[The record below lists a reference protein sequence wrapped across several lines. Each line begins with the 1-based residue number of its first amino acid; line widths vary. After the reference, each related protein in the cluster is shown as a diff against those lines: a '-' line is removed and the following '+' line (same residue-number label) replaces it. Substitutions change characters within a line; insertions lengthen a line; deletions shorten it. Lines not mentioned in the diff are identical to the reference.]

1 MSAPI
6 APFNPAAVPIT
17 FTLNFHQVNTI
28 LTGLGKLPYEEVENL
43 YNTIRSVGINAMND
57 AETQH
62 KLAQQQA
69 AQQESEHLP
78 LERAPI
84 EAPEA
89 EEKQA

>member
-1 MSAPI
+1 MSAHI

-17 FTLNFHQVNTI
+17 VTLNFHQVNTI
-28 LTGLGKLPYEEVENL
+28 LTGLGKLPYEEVESL
-43 YNTIRSVGINAMND
+43 YNTIRSVGINTMND

-69 AQQESEHLP
+69 AQSEHLP
-78 LERAPI
+78 LERSPI
-84 EAPEA
+84 ESPAA

>member
-6 APFNPAAVPIT
+6 ASFNPAAVPIT
-17 FTLNFHQVNTI
+17 VTLNFHQVNTI
-28 LTGLGKLPYEEVENL
+28 LTGLGKLPYEEVESL
-43 YNTIRSVGINAMND
+43 YNTIRSVGINTMND

-78 LERAPI
+78 LERSPI
-84 EAPEA
+84 EAPAA

>member
-17 FTLNFHQVNTI
+17 VTLNFHQVNTI
-28 LTGLGKLPYEEVENL
+28 LTGLGKLPYEEVESL
-43 YNTIRSVGINAMND
+43 YNTIRSVGINTMND

-62 KLAQQQA
+62 KLAQ
-69 AQQESEHLP
+69 QQESEHLP

-84 EAPEA
+84 EAPAA